1 MADKILKGKRKE
13 FVHSVGT
20 GTLNGLLDELL
31 QKQVLNQ
38 EEMQIIKCQYATT
51 MDKARDLV
59 DSLIAKGPKACQI
72 CIDHICEE
80 DCHLARTL
88 GLFAGPQAGNDCSTQ
103 NFREV
108 IPSNSAS
115 RDIQD
120 NQALSMSSGPSG
132 GLKPCPLEVAQKI
145 WKEKSTEIYPI
156 MNQLTRTRLALIIC
170 NTEFDSLPKRTG
182 AEADIRNMKTLL
194 EGLGYQVIVRENLTA
209 LEMATEVKTFAAN
222 PQHKTS
228 DSTFLV
234 FMSHG
239 ILGGICGKK
248 YSAGDGDVLQVSNI
262 FTMLNNSNCSTLE
275 DKPKVII
282 IQACRGE
289 NKGEVWLKDSS
300 EDLGNIILFD
310 PQDLDYDG
318 IKKVHIEKDFIAF
331 CSSTPD
337 NISWRHP
344 ERGSLFIIKLIE
356 IMKEYAWCCDLQEI
370 FRKVQF
376 SFEIPQPVAQMPTT
390 ERVTLTK
397 HFYLFPGH

>member
-1 MADKILKGKRKE
+1 MADKILKGKRKK

-38 EEMQIIKCQYATT
+38 EEMQIIKYQCVTI
-51 MDKARDLV
+51 MEKARALV
-59 DSLIAKGPKACQI
+59 DGIIHKGPQACQI
-72 CIDHICEE
+72 CIDVVCEE
-80 DCHLARTL
+80 DYYLARTL
-88 GLFAGPQAGNDCSTQ
+88 GLF
-103 NFREV
+103 
-108 IPSNSAS
+108 SAS
-115 RDIQD
+115 QEVQD
-120 NQALSMSSGPSG
+120 NQLMPMSSGRGG
-132 GLKPCPLEVAQKI
+132 GLKLCTLEMAQNI
-145 WKEKSTEIYPI
+145 WRENSAEIYPI

-209 LEMATEVKTFAAN
+209 LEMATEVKAFAAN

-239 ILGGICGKK
+239 ILDGICGKK
-248 YSAGDGDVLQVSNI
+248 HSAEENDVLQMSNI
-262 FTMLNNSNCSTLE
+262 FAMLNTSNCSSLK

-282 IQACRGE
+282 IQACLVE
-289 NKGEVWLKDSS
+289 KKSTECVKDEAGDPS
-300 EDLGNIILFD
+300 NIFLTPEGLEF
-310 PQDLDYDG
+310 DG
-318 IKKVHIEKDFIAF
+318 IMRVHIEKDFIAF

-337 NISWRHP
+337 DFSLRPP
-344 ERGSLFIIKLIE
+344 ENGSLFITKLTE
-356 IMKEYAWCCDLQEI
+356 IMQEYACCCDLQEI
-370 FRKVQF
+370 FQKVQLALDT
-376 SFEIPQPVAQMPTT
+376 SEPMAQTPVK